1 MGPVTGDL
9 FQELHTRLGR
19 EEADRLDATS
29 QYSTYPSLSSG
40 GGVRLWG
47 AHARR
52 KTTIAYISASEYG
65 ESSHGRAV
73 LWSNGKEILPGVDI
87 GTVLRY
93 FRDQVEIHL
102 GEKDIDLEKYRGK
115 EGAMAVQGRGKDHS
129 WNSDC

>member
-1 MGPVTGDL
+1 MFLASKESHILIYQGIGFKVFWGVLWRGSNLGLVPVTGDL

-47 AHARR
+47 AHTRR

-65 ESSHGRAV
+65 ESSHGRAA
-73 LWSNGKEILPGVDI
+73 LWSDGKEILAGVDMERCFATSVI
-87 GTVLRY
+87 RW
-93 FRDQVEIHL
+93 ESI
-102 GEKDIDLEKYRGK
+102 
-115 EGAMAVQGRGKDHS
+115 
-129 WNSDC
+129 